1 MRIFAER
8 LREERAKAKLTQQD
22 MANQL
27 NITRGAYVLKTS
39 ADYLIG
45 RY

>member
-8 LREERAKAKLTQQD
+8 LKEERAKAKLTHQD
-22 MANQL
+22 IANQL
-27 NITRGAYVLKTS
+27 NITRGAY
-39 ADYLIG
+39 LIG